1 VKYLSKY
8 QYTNPI
14 DKGYTKFILTKKQ
27 HNEIFKNRQMKWMG
41 KCEYYYNENQIIIHS
56 FTNWKAILL
65 STILFPVFVL
75 LHGIANINEVWKEL
89 LSLYNQKEKGSF
101 VSEHIW
107 KTENR
112 YEQIMNIIN
121 KSK

>member
-1 VKYLSKY
+1 VKQLSSY

-14 DKGYTKFILTKKQ
+14 DKGYTKFKLTKKQ
-27 HNEIFKNRQMKWMG
+27 HNEIFKNRQIKWMG

-75 LHGIANINEVWKEL
+75 IHGLGNVKEVWGEL
-89 LSLYNQKEKGSF
+89 KSLYNQKESGSF

-112 YEQIMNIIN
+112 FNQIMDII
-121 KSK
+121 KK